1 MNIHHLSTQL
11 EITFW
16 SMAIPMMSRSRLLAR
31 AIQTAYDLKLHRFTL
46 PAILLVGGAM
56 SLVIGFLT
64 GLIFGG

>member
-16 SMAIPMMSRSRLLAR
+16 TLAIPMMSRSKLLAR
-31 AIQTAYDLKLHRFTL
+31 TIQTVYDLKLHRFTL
-46 PAILLVGGAM
+46 PAILLVGGAL

-64 GLIFGG
+64 GLVFGG